1 MGVIQVQLPDELK
14 SLIDRQIAEGK
25 IASETAFFVEAAR
38 RFVEDLAAEDEVI
51 SEAKAGIADA
61 DAGRLVTIASSE
73 DIEDLHER
81 TMARCP
87 IVWRLIRRSG
97 LAPRWASR
105 RSHRRYSP

>member
-25 IASETAFFVEAAR
+25 IASETAFFIEAAR
-38 RFVEDLAAEDEVI
+38 RLVEDLSVEDEVI

-61 DAGRLVTIASSE
+61 EAGLYVTITSSE

-81 TMARCP
+81 TMARLRD
-87 IVWRLIRRSG
+87 RL
-97 LAPRWASR
+97 AADQA
-105 RSHRRYSP
+105 